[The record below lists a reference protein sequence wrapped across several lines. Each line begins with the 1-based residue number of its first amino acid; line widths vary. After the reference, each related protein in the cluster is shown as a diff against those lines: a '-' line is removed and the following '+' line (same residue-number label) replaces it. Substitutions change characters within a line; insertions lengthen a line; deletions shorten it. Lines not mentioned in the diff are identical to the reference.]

1 MKKNLFTLFYLA
13 IYSQGLF
20 CADNTPNPLEIL
32 TQVMNRLENVDQS
45 YVIDME
51 QTQTGK
57 PDIHRK
63 LWTRV
68 GWNEG
73 GILQSIRIDY
83 LQPKEMRGV
92 VFWEHRF
99 EDQSKRRW
107 RTLPVTGKLKE
118 IKKNTEKS
126 IKKKGFDFSELE
138 LSPKLINSHVK
149 SFLGIDTLLNRE
161 MYIIESQ
168 DTTSREN
175 DRETKRFWIDPER
188 HLIMKLVILDGKG
201 RVSKIAECTEVFE
214 VDHRVVYRTIEVTE
228 MKRKI
233 NISINISDYSF
244 KKNDEP
250 EIFIPVDQ

>member
-1 MKKNLFTLFYLA
+1 MKKTLLNLFYLV
-13 IYSQGLF
+13 ILSQGIF
-20 CADNTPNPLEIL
+20 CTDKTPDPIEIL
-32 TQVMNRLENVDQS
+32 TQVMNRLKNVDQS

-63 LWTRV
+63 LRTRV
-68 GWNEG
+68 GWNKS

-83 LQPKEMRGV
+83 LQPKEMKGV

-99 EDQSKRRW
+99 EDHSKKRW

-118 IKKNTEKS
+118 IRKTTEKS
-126 IKKKGFDFSELE
+126 IKKNGFDFSELE
-138 LSPKLINSHVK
+138 LSPKMINSHSNLFIGV
-149 SFLGIDTLLNRE
+149 DTLLGRE

-168 DTTSREN
+168 DTTSRKK

-188 HLIMKLVILDGKG
+188 HLIMKLVILDRKG
-201 RVSKIAECTEVFE
+201 RETKIAECTEVLE
-214 VDHRVVYRTIEVTE
+214 VDHRFVYSKIQVTE
-228 MKRKI
+228 MKRKM

-244 KKNDEP
+244 KKMDDP
-250 EIFIPVDQ
+250 AIFIPVDQ